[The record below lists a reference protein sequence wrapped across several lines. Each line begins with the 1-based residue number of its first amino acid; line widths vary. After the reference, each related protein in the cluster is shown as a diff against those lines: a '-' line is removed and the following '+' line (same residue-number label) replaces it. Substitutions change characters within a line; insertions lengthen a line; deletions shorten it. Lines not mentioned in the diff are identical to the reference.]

1 MLLSVSIFK
10 YISNG
15 EYLLNM
21 NEEILNKKIKMEMRI
36 SQTFLKESQEL
47 FSIYDDLFKQDFE
60 KEINFKARKPT
71 IQVEPETSVEGDPK
85 KEIKELKERKDRDPE
100 LYKIYKKIAMK
111 THPDRAGSED
121 LVDTFNKATEA
132 INQNDWMVIM
142 KIASELEI
150 KMPKLTIELRQKI
163 KNNIVETNKK
173 IKKLQSTTAWVWANA
188 ADEHKEQIRLQV
200 RQLMGIDEESFQEHL
215 KSTQE

>member
-1 MLLSVSIFK
+1 MFLSICIFK
-10 YISNG
+10 YMSNR

-60 KEINFKARKPT
+60 KEINFKSREPT
-71 IQVEPETSVEGDPK
+71 VQVEAETDEDPK

-111 THPDRAGSED
+111 THPDRTGSED
-121 LVDTFNKATEA
+121 LVDTFNKATQA
-132 INQNDWMVIM
+132 INENDWMVIM
-142 KIASELEI
+142 EIASELEI
-150 KMPKLTIELRQKI
+150 KTPKLTIELRQKI
-163 KNNIVETNKK
+163 KNNIAETNQK
-173 IKKLQSTTAWVWANA
+173 IKKLQNTTAWVWANA

-200 RQLMGIDEESFQEHL
+200 RQIMGIDEE
-215 KSTQE
+215 